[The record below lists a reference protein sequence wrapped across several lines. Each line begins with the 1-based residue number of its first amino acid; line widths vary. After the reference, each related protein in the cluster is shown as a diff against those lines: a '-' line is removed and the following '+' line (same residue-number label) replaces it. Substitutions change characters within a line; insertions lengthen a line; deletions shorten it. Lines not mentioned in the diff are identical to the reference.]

1 MKLPYLVE
9 ETAGKR
15 TYRYVRK
22 GKGPRIPINA
32 LPGTADFALQY
43 ADALNAITGGT
54 AQISAPR
61 FTFRYLVSSYFGS
74 AGFQRLGKETQRV
87 RRRVIEQ
94 FLHQVAAADYR
105 KITPQH
111 VIELLEEKARVPEA
125 AMARLKAIR
134 AVLKFAVRRKL
145 LKENVATSVDVTA
158 YFKEELQRA
167 SRGHKP
173 WTRELISKFFS
184 VYELGDRE
192 HLLMS
197 LLLFTG
203 CRISDAAMLGPAHDR
218 QGFLVWN
225 ETKGREIYAKDA
237 TIVPI
242 PAPLRMAIDAA
253 PTGDLVYMVT
263 EIGLPYSVKGLGQW
277 FVKRCKHA
285 GIPAGY
291 SAHGVRK
298 AAATFIAEGG
308 GTENELM
315 AMFGWTQS
323 KQARLYTRTAD
334 NKRLATR
341 AASLLLGE
349 TQQEQTPLGNAP
361 KKAVYNV

>member
-9 ETAGKR
+9 EKAGMR

-22 GKGPRIPINA
+22 GKGPRVPISA
-32 LPGTADFALQY
+32 EPGTADFAVQY
-43 ADALNAITGGT
+43 AAALSAVTSGT
-54 AQISAPR
+54 AEISSAR
-61 FTFRYLVSSYFGS
+61 YTFRYLVSSYLKS
-74 AGFQRLGKETQRV
+74 AGFQKLGKETQRV

-94 FLHQVAAADYR
+94 FLHQVAGTDYR
-105 KITPQH
+105 KITALR
-111 VIELLEEKARVPEA
+111 VIELLEEKAGVPEA

-145 LKENVATSVDVTA
+145 LKENVATSVDV
-158 YFKEELQRA
+158 KEYYKDEVQRA
-167 SRGHKP
+167 TQGHTA
-173 WTRELISKFFS
+173 WTRELIEQYFS

-197 LLLFTG
+197 ILLFTG
-203 CRISDAAMLGPAHDR
+203 CRISDAAMLGPVHEKN
-218 QGFLVWN
+218 GYLVWN
-225 ETKGREIYAKDA
+225 ETKGRNTYSKDA

-277 FVKRCKHA
+277 FVKRCRHA

-323 KQARLYTRTAD
+323 KQARLYTRSAN
-334 NKRLATR
+334 NKLLATR
-341 AASLLLGE
+341 AAGLLLGE

-361 KKAVYNV
+361 KKTVYNV